1 MACSLGFY
9 DEVIHFQML
18 DKHPLLG
25 PKGGPPFCNNSTHQ
39 EASGNLDERD
49 ILQNRVPVLVPS
61 VSVVKNLPANAGD
74 VDSVPEWGRFPG
86 EGNGNP
92 LQYSCLGN
100 PMGRGA
106 WRATVHGVTKSQ
118 TGLSDYTTTSR
129 IDIQP
134 GGAMAECRKET
145 YGGHFSVRL
154 LSSGVPESGM

>member
-1 MACSLGFY
+1 
-9 DEVIHFQML
+9 ML

-74 VDSVPEWGRFPG
+74 VDSIPGLGRFPG

-92 LQYSCLGN
+92 LHYSCLGN
-100 PMGRGA
+100 SMDRGA
-106 WRATVHGVTKSQ
+106 WWTTVHGVAKSR
-118 TGLSDYTTTSR
+118 T
-129 IDIQP
+129 
-134 GGAMAECRKET
+134 
-145 YGGHFSVRL
+145 
-154 LSSGVPESGM
+154 